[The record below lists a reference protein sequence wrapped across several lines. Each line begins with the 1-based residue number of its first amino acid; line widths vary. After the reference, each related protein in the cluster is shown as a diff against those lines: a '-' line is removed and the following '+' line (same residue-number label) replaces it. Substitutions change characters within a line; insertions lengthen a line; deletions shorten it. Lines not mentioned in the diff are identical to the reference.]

1 MASSVN
7 TVPLNDGT
15 SIPQLGLGTY
25 KLDDDN
31 AYRVVSAALELGY
44 RHIDTARIY
53 QNEAGIGRAI
63 RESGIPRDD
72 LYITT
77 KLWNGDQPKARDAIS
92 SSLDRLGLE
101 HVDLYLIHWPA
112 PQRGTYVDAWK
123 QLEVLQQDELTTS
136 IGVSNFEPEHLDAIA
151 AVSDIVPVLN
161 QVELHPLFQQAALRA
176 EHVKRGIATEAWGP
190 LCHGSVDLAAEM
202 PTLVNV
208 AERYSKS
215 IAQVILRWHIQHGTI
230 IFPKTSSKERLIEN
244 IALFDFELDAAD
256 MLEIDGFDAGR
267 RLGTAPADGNWD

>member
-1 MASSVN
+1 M
-7 TVPLNDGT
+7 
-15 SIPQLGLGTY
+15 
-25 KLDDDN
+25 
-31 AYRVVSAALELGY
+31 GY

-53 QNEAGIGRAI
+53 KNEKGVGRAI

-112 PQRGTYVDAWK
+112 PLRGTYVDAWK
-123 QLEVLQQDELTTS
+123 QLEVLQQDGLTTS

-161 QVELHPLFQQAALRA
+161 QVELHPLFQQKELRA
-176 EHVKRGIATEAWGP
+176 VHAERGIATESWGP
-190 LCHGSVDLAAEM
+190 LGHGSVDLGAEV
-202 PTLVNV
+202 PALHNL
-208 AERYSKS
+208 AERYNKS
-215 IAQVILRWHIQHGTI
+215 VVQVVLRWHIQEGLI
-230 IFPKTSSKERLIEN
+230 VFPKTSHTERLAEN
-244 IALFDFELDAAD
+244 LAVFDFEISSAD
-256 MLEIDGFDAGR
+256 MDEIRGFDAGQR
-267 RLGTAPADGNWD
+267 IGAAPADGNWD

>member
-31 AYRVVSAALELGY
+31 AYRVVSAALEIGY

-53 QNEAGIGRAI
+53 QNEKGVGRAI

-112 PQRGTYVDAWK
+112 AVRGTYIDAWK
-123 QLEVLQQDELTTS
+123 QLEVLQQDGLTTS

-161 QVELHPLFQQAALRA
+161 QVELHPLFQQKALRA

-202 PTLVNV
+202 PTLVNL

-230 IFPKTSSKERLIEN
+230 IFPKTSSEERLTEN
-244 IALFDFELDAAD
+244 IAVFDFELNAVD

-267 RLGTAPADGNWD
+267 RLGAAPADGNWD